1 MTPRARALA
10 ALLFFTS
17 LAFPV
22 PRPACATGAMRLRV
36 DLTDAPRR
44 IVHARLTIPVR
55 PGDTRLFYPKWIPGE
70 HGPTGPISNLAGF
83 TVSADGKPLPWKR
96 DLVEMYAIHVAVPE
110 GTTKLEVTLDFLLSG
125 SEEGFTFAASST
137 PNLAVLNWNQVL
149 LYPAGVP
156 LEGLIYE
163 PALKLPEGWKY
174 GTALPVARESG
185 GWIEFKPAP
194 LVTLVDSPVNA
205 GRYFRAVP
213 LAPEITPRHVLDLA
227 GDSPE
232 ALDMP
237 RDEEEHF
244 SRLVRE
250 AWALFGAHHY
260 REYHFLYTLSDHVP
274 FFGLEHHES
283 SDNRGA
289 ERSLIDEDKK
299 IRMAD
304 LLPHEFAHSWNGK
317 YRRPGDLATP
327 DYEAPMETDLLW
339 VYEGLTQ
346 YLGWILTARSGLLTA
361 EQARDYLAETAA
373 DLDNEPGRAW
383 RPLIDTAISAQ
394 FLYEAE
400 RSWSGWRRGV
410 DFYDESLLFWL
421 EADAIIRAESGGKR
435 SLDDFCRR
443 FHGGVSTAPMV
454 KPYTFED
461 VVAAMNAVQPYDWRK
476 FFTDRV
482 DRIQLR
488 APLAG
493 ITRGGWKL
501 VYVDSVPAY
510 HKSLDSAR
518 KRMDLKYSL
527 GLYLTDEGE
536 VIDVLPGTPAAK
548 AGLSPG
554 MKLMAVAGRQWT
566 ADAMRDAIRAAARS
580 RHPFEILAKNGE
592 FYGSHTISYT
602 GGERYPKLVRVEGT
616 PDLLGKD
623 LTSLVPA
630 VRAGKS
636 R

>member
-1 MTPRARALA
+1 M
-10 ALLFFTS
+10 
-17 LAFPV
+17 
-22 PRPACATGAMRLRV
+22 
-36 DLTDAPRR
+36 
-44 IVHARLTIPVR
+44 
-55 PGDTRLFYPKWIPGE
+55 
-70 HGPTGPISNLAGF
+70 
-83 TVSADGKPLPWKR
+83 
-96 DLVEMYAIHVAVPE
+96 
-110 GTTKLEVTLDFLLSG
+110 
-125 SEEGFTFAASST
+125 
-137 PNLAVLNWNQVL
+137 
-149 LYPAGVP
+149 
-156 LEGLIYE
+156 
-163 PALKLPEGWKY
+163 
-174 GTALPVARESG
+174 
-185 GWIEFKPAP
+185 
-194 LVTLVDSPVNA
+194 
-205 GRYFRAVP
+205 
-213 LAPEITPRHVLDLA
+213 
-227 GDSPE
+227 
-232 ALDMP
+232 
-237 RDEEEHF
+237 
-244 SRLVRE
+244 
-250 AWALFGAHHY
+250 
-260 REYHFLYTLSDHVP
+260 
-274 FFGLEHHES
+274 
-283 SDNRGA
+283 
-289 ERSLIDEDKK
+289 
-299 IRMAD
+299 
-304 LLPHEFAHSWNGK
+304 
-317 YRRPGDLATP
+317 
-327 DYEAPMETDLLW
+327 
-339 VYEGLTQ
+339 
-346 YLGWILTARSGLLTA
+346 
-361 EQARDYLAETAA
+361 
-373 DLDNEPGRAW
+373 
-383 RPLIDTAISAQ
+383 
-394 FLYEAE
+394 
-400 RSWSGWRRGV
+400 

-461 VVAAMNAVQPYDWRK
+461 VVAAMNEVQPYDWRK

-623 LTSLVPA
+623 LTPLVPA
-630 VRAGKS
+630 GPAGKS